1 MSRPGSRQRAHAL
14 GERAEERAATKS
26 SRSRGISG
34 PQSVS
39 SAMRGLSI
47 AVAQT
52 SERGIK
58 DIVL

>member
-1 MSRPGSRQRAHAL
+1 MHAL
-14 GERAEERAATKS
+14 GERAEERAVTKS
-26 SRSRGISG
+26 GRSRGIGG
-34 PQSVS
+34 PQSAS
-39 SAMRGLSI
+39 SATRGLSI

>member
-1 MSRPGSRQRAHAL
+1 MSRPGSRQWVHAL
-14 GERAEERAATKS
+14 GEHAEEQAATKS
-26 SRSRGISG
+26 GRSCGIGG
-34 PQSVS
+34 PQGAS
-39 SAMRGLSI
+39 STKRGLSI

>member
-14 GERAEERAATKS
+14 GEHAEERAATKS
-26 SRSRGISG
+26 GRSRGIGG
-34 PQSVS
+34 PQSTS
-39 SAMRGLSI
+39 SSTRGLSI

>member
-1 MSRPGSRQRAHAL
+1 ML
-14 GERAEERAATKS
+14 GEHTEEWATTKPG
-26 SRSRGISG
+26 RSHRIGG
-34 PQSVS
+34 PQSAS

-47 AVAQT
+47 AVTQT

>member
-1 MSRPGSRQRAHAL
+1 MSRPGSRQRAHVL

-26 SRSRGISG
+26 GRSRGTGG
-34 PQSVS
+34 PQSAS
-39 SAMRGLSI
+39 SATRGLSI

>member
-1 MSRPGSRQRAHAL
+1 MSQPGSRQRAHAL
-14 GERAEERAATKS
+14 GERAEEWAATKS
-26 SRSRGISG
+26 GCSRGIGG
-34 PQSVS
+34 PQGAS
-39 SAMRGLSI
+39 SAIRGLSI

>member
-26 SRSRGISG
+26 GRLCRIGE
-34 PQSVS
+34 PQSTS
-39 SAMRGLSI
+39 SATRGLSI
-47 AVAQT
+47 TVAQT
-52 SERGIK
+52 SEQGIK

>member
-26 SRSRGISG
+26 GRSCGIGG
-34 PQSVS
+34 PQGAS
-39 SAMRGLSI
+39 SAKRGLSI